1 MIDLPDWLPTETA
14 DETTYAQGRRPDR
27 TYISSSFPLVR
38 PGSPDHGQ
46 PARFIIKVFDPES
59 ESIIEQEGEA
69 WILKE
74 TPKGRYQVK
83 FLVAREAG
91 NIKQISIERVPAAGS
106 GEANRPLL
114 TLTRADIP
122 RFLELIQLVDSTPT
136 EGNSSVRIDDEMVS
150 EILSRPDQ
158 LLSLYT
164 ANPAKLR
171 ELIENDVSA
180 NDVIALASRREAVA
194 KFAAM
199 LTDDDYF
206 NSLVP
211 TEGSGSPER
220 VWQTFFES
228 NPWILGLS
236 VASQLLTSWDERRLE
251 QIVDGHDISGGGK
264 RVDAL
269 MRTTGRIRSM
279 VLLEIKTHRAS
290 LLGVEYRKGCWAP
303 SSELIGG
310 VAQIQGT
317 VHRAV
322 KEIGERVASHAGD
335 GSEIP
340 NDFTYLIRPRSLL
353 VIGKLDELQGE
364 MGGDHADKIRS
375 FELFRR
381 STLEPEVVTF
391 DELYQKALFIV
402 EHGSETFQQ
411 SSDESATQHQDPAG
425 GIGNPLSAA

>member
-1 MIDLPDWLPTETA
+1 MIELPDWLPSEPV
-14 DETTYAQGRRPDR
+14 DQTTYAQGRQSDR

-38 PGSPDHGQ
+38 NGSVDHGQ

-59 ESIIEQEGEA
+59 ESTLEQQGEA

-74 TPKGRYQVK
+74 THKGRYQIR

-91 NIKQISIERVPAAGS
+91 NIKQIWIDRVPASGS
-106 GEANRPLL
+106 GDQLTTLL
-114 TLTRADIP
+114 TLSRPDIP
-122 RFLELIQLVDSTPT
+122 RFLELVQLVSSTPPD
-136 EGNSSVRIDDEMVS
+136 GPSSVRIDDDMVR
-150 EILSRPDQ
+150 EILASPDQ
-158 LLSLYT
+158 LLALYS
-164 ANPAKLR
+164 ANPEKFR

-194 KFAAM
+194 KFDAM
-199 LTDDDYF
+199 LSDSQYF
-206 NSLVP
+206 DSLVHS
-211 TEGSGSPER
+211 EGSGSAER
-220 VWQTFFES
+220 VWQRFFEA

-236 VASQLLTSWDERRLE
+236 VASQLLTSWDEHKLE
-251 QIVDGHDISGGGK
+251 QAVRGSDIIDAGK

-269 MRTTGRIRSM
+269 MRTAGRIRSM
-279 VLLEIKTHRAS
+279 VLLEIKTHRS
-290 LLGVEYRKGCWAP
+290 RLLGSEYRGGCWAP
-303 SSELIGG
+303 SSELVGG

-322 KEIGERVASHAGD
+322 KEIDERISSRAGD

-364 MGGDHADKIRS
+364 MGGDHLDKIRS

-381 STLEPEVVTF
+381 STLEPEVITF

-402 EHGSETFQQ
+402 ENGV
-411 SSDESATQHQDPAG
+411 
-425 GIGNPLSAA
+425 

>member
-1 MIDLPDWLPTETA
+1 
-14 DETTYAQGRRPDR
+14 
-27 TYISSSFPLVR
+27 
-38 PGSPDHGQ
+38 
-46 PARFIIKVFDPES
+46 
-59 ESIIEQEGEA
+59 
-69 WILKE
+69 
-74 TPKGRYQVK
+74 
-83 FLVAREAG
+83 
-91 NIKQISIERVPAAGS
+91 
-106 GEANRPLL
+106 
-114 TLTRADIP
+114 
-122 RFLELIQLVDSTPT
+122 
-136 EGNSSVRIDDEMVS
+136 
-150 EILSRPDQ
+150 LSKPDQ

-164 ANPAKLR
+164 TNPAKFR

-194 KFAAM
+194 KFHAM
-199 LTDDDYF
+199 LTNNDYF
-206 NSLVP
+206 NSLIP

-236 VASQLLTSWDERRLE
+236 IASQLLTSWDERKLE
-251 QIVDGHDISGGGK
+251 QMVDGNDVSGGGK

-279 VLLEIKTHRAS
+279 VLLELKTHRTS
-290 LLGVEYRKGCWAP
+290 LLGAAYRRGCWTP

-310 VAQIQGT
+310 VAQVQGT

-322 KEIGERVASHAGD
+322 KEIGERIASRAGD

-364 MGGDHADKIRS
+364 LGGDHADKIRS

-402 EHGSETFQQ
+402 EHGCETSQLN
-411 SSDESATQHQDPAG
+411 SDDSAIQHPDPADG
-425 GIGNPLSAA
+425 SVNTLSAAKAPARR